1 MSTSNREASLLCPV
15 CAGADLDA
23 LYPEYEG
30 ACITSDYAVLAASA
44 LANRCCRRCGLV
56 FNARGTRGDT
66 EAFYRDSYSLMLRKE
81 TSAIQS
87 FTGPQPMS
95 QAEKSLQVLLNM
107 SPLPAHG
114 RLLEVGAGK
123 GEFLGHFLR
132 ERPNWEVV
140 ALEPSAAVDSLR
152 TIVKSG
158 EVRRGGYLDYSAE
171 PGTFDLVVALGVLE
185 HVENPLD
192 MVARARDALKPGG
205 IFFVRV
211 PNFARNP
218 NDLFC
223 ADHLSK
229 LTLPTLR
236 SLARAAGFE
245 VIGELEEGV
254 PVFIALRKSADAP
267 AATPGNAYSEN
278 ISVARSNAAVAAA
291 GVKAVLDARAAAQAR
306 GERFAIFGL
315 GASGLFAPLY
325 AGFPASDIAAY
336 IDENRTIWGTEV
348 HGRRVGGLDLINE
361 LGIKHVALAVSP
373 VYIPKIREKLTP
385 LGVAVYAG
393 A

>member
-1 MSTSNREASLLCPV
+1 MIHTETSIQCPV
-15 CAGADLDA
+15 CVSTDLEV

-30 ACITSDYAVLAASA
+30 ACITSDYAVLGASA

-66 EAFYRDSYSLMLRKE
+66 KAFYRDSYSLMLRKE
-81 TSAIQS
+81 SSAIQS

-95 QAEKSLQVLLNM
+95 QAEKSLRVLLQM
-107 SPLPAHG
+107 SALPDRG
-114 RLLEVGAGK
+114 RVLEIGAGK

-132 ERPNWEVV
+132 ERPSWSVV
-140 ALEPSAAVDSLR
+140 ALEPSAAVDALR
-152 TIVKSG
+152 AVVKNG
-158 EVRRGGYLDYSAE
+158 EARRGAYLDYAAE
-171 PGTFDLVVALGVLE
+171 PASFDLVVALGVLE

-192 MVARARDALKPGG
+192 LTAWAWAALKLGG

-236 SLARAAGFE
+236 SLAKASGFN
-245 VIGELEEGV
+245 VVGELEEGV
-254 PVFIALRKSADAP
+254 PVFIALRKSAEASSP
-267 AATPGNAYSEN
+267 MPLTAYEEN
-278 ISVARSNAAVAAA
+278 IAVSRTNVAVAEA
-291 GVKAVLDARAAAQAR
+291 GVTAVLDARTAAQAR
-306 GERFAIFGL
+306 GERFAVFGL
-315 GASGLFAPLY
+315 GASGLFAPFY

-336 IDENRTIWGTEV
+336 IDENKTIWGTEV
-348 HGRRVGGLDLINE
+348 HGRPVGGLDLINE
-361 LGIKHVALAVSP
+361 LAIRHVALAVSP

-385 LGVAVYAG
+385 FGVSVYAG